1 MMILAF
7 LISWIPLIGYHIAK
21 LEIIYMNLV
30 MIWNGNDEIISFY
43 DFNPRMNFPYFYMWF
58 GKFPPYAYFFSD
70 GIYKPSCP
78 VGFIYGKDKKRHF
91 HGDDFIKYCNTT

>member
-43 DFNPRMNFPYFYMWF
+43 DFNPRLNFPYFYLWF
-58 GKFPPYAYFFSD
+58 GKFPPYVHFFSD
-70 GIYKPSCP
+70 GKYKPSCP
-78 VGFIYGKDKKRHF
+78 VAFIYGKDKKMNF